1 MLTNFLPGGGNG
13 TFKIHAIATDLEGNQ
28 VTLGTKTII
37 CDNANAVKPFGA
49 IDTPDQGG
57 IASGSNYVNYG
68 WVLTPLPNTIP
79 TDGSTIRVWV
89 DGVSVGNPV
98 YNQFRQDIADLFP
111 GYNNSNGAV
120 GYFYLD
126 TTQYENGVHTIQWN
140 AADDAGNTDGIGSRY
155 FTIQNTAGRSS
166 QHTEQRAG
174 RVEGRKQACLFRDA
188 IRDIPVDHS
197 GPVRIR
203 KGYDNTEPDDE
214 ILTDEKGVINLEIKE
229 LERFEIHFFEPG
241 HKNSTLK
248 VNQLPIGSTLDAE
261 RGVFSWS
268 PGPGF
273 VGNYRLVF
281 IEIGP
286 FGNKKRREVS
296 VTIRPKF

>member
-1 MLTNFLPGGGNG
+1 MILTNFLPDGGNG
-13 TFKIHAIATDLEGNQ
+13 TFKIHAIATDMEGNQ

-79 TDGSTIRVWV
+79 TDGSTIQVWV

-98 YNQFRQDIADLFP
+98 YNQYRQDIADLFP

-126 TTQYENGVHTIQWN
+126 TTQYENGVHTIQWT

-155 FTIQNTAGRSS
+155 FTIQNTVENREHSA
-166 QHTEQRAG
+166 QRT
-174 RVEGRKQACLFRDA
+174 EGRGGSPWPP
-188 IRDIPVDHS
+188 IDIVDVSTPVK
-197 GPVRIR
+197 IR
-203 KGYDNTEPDDE
+203 KGYNQRIKPKAVYP
-214 ILTDEKGVINLEIKE
+214 DEKGII
-229 LERFEIHFFEPG
+229 
-241 HKNSTLK
+241 
-248 VNQLPIGSTLDAE
+248 
-261 RGVFSWS
+261 
-268 PGPGF
+268 
-273 VGNYRLVF
+273 
-281 IEIGP
+281 
-286 FGNKKRREVS
+286 
-296 VTIRPKF
+296 